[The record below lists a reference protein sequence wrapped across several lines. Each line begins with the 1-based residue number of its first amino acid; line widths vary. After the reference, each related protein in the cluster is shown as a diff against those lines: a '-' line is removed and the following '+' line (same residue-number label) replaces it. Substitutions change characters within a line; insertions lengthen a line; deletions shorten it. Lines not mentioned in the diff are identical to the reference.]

1 METFVVRVWVPG
13 VPPKTECATEALQGV
28 VEHAATKTST
38 PFHDSTELV
47 AFIAA
52 AIRRQTA
59 P

>member
-13 VPPKTECATEALQGV
+13 VPAKTQCGSEPLQGV
-28 VEHAATKTST
+28 VEHSATKTST

-52 AIRRQTA
+52 AIWGRTA